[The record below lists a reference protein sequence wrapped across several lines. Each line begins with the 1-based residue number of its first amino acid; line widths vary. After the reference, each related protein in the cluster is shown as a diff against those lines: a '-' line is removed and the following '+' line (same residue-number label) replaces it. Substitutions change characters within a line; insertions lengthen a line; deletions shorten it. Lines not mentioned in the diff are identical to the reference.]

1 MKSAV
6 PSLSIDGFITNKN
19 SQISKLFLY
28 FLSSQ
33 YSQSNLFYG
42 EIASLNYILAKYNN
56 PEDLK
61 SQIRDTLTNLYK
73 NHFDSVE
80 FDINVKAPDHNSSI
94 EIYIS
99 AILIDNNQTYNFSKE
114 LVLSKSDINSYH
126 NLLDQFYNEYL
137 GE

>member
-1 MKSAV
+1 MKSAI

-42 EIASLNYILAKYNN
+42 EIASLKYILAKYND
-56 PEDLK
+56 PEELRN
-61 SQIRDTLTNLYK
+61 QIHDTLTNLYK
-73 NHFDSVE
+73 KHFDSVE
-80 FDINVKAPDHNSSI
+80 FDISVNAPDNTANI
-94 EIYIS
+94 NIYIS
-99 AILIDNNQTYNFSKE
+99 AVLINNNETYNFTKE
-114 LVLSKSDINSYH
+114 LILSKSDINSYY